1 MVENNIF
8 IDTRFLMK
16 ILIGIIIILAFVN
29 ILLIFSFFFD
39 LGSSVDLV
47 MDLISLDNE
56 SNIPTFFSTILI
68 LLSSLILLGIAI
80 VTKINRRHWFGLSAI
95 FLFLAFDESFMIHER
110 LTDFF
115 RSYVAGIDFLVF
127 AWVIPYFLLVLIFCI
142 FYFRFFLR
150 LPKKIKQLFALAF
163 ILYVGGALGLEI
175 LGAKLFVLY
184 GRNSLPFFIEMI
196 FEEILEMSGILVFV
210 YALLTYVS
218 QYLGG
223 LNITIR

>member
-115 RSYVAGIDFLVF
+115 
-127 AWVIPYFLLVLIFCI
+127 
-142 FYFRFFLR
+142 
-150 LPKKIKQLFALAF
+150 
-163 ILYVGGALGLEI
+163 
-175 LGAKLFVLY
+175 
-184 GRNSLPFFIEMI
+184 
-196 FEEILEMSGILVFV
+196 
-210 YALLTYVS
+210 
-218 QYLGG
+218 
-223 LNITIR
+223 